1 MNHVEPTP
9 VTEDYLKAIYTL
21 AEESQPVIAARVAEE
36 IGVSPSTMFS
46 ALRRLEKEGYA
57 KVERRKNIRLTAK
70 GKKVAETILRRHYL
84 TERFLTDLLGL
95 DWVSAHQE
103 AHRMEHVISPTV
115 EKKLAEVLHHP
126 TTCPHGNPIPN
137 EGVPAPKRKGLP
149 LSTVTTGSDVV
160 LECISE
166 MGERDPHLLRFL
178 LAHKLIPG
186 TRIRVLDIAPSL
198 GMMTLMVGK
207 DEFSLGIQ
215 AAKNIRVQ

>member
-1 MNHVEPTP
+1 MTHAEPSP
-9 VTEDYLKAIYTL
+9 VTEDYLKAIYIL

-57 KVERRKNIRLTAK
+57 RVERRKDIRLTAK

-115 EKKLAEVLHHP
+115 EKKLAFLR
-126 TTCPHGNPIPN
+126 I
-137 EGVPAPKRKGLP
+137 GLIFP
-149 LSTVTTGSDVV
+149 
-160 LECISE
+160 
-166 MGERDPHLLRFL
+166 MR
-178 LAHKLIPG
+178 
-186 TRIRVLDIAPSL
+186 
-198 GMMTLMVGK
+198 
-207 DEFSLGIQ
+207 
-215 AAKNIRVQ
+215 

>member
-1 MNHVEPTP
+1 MNHMEPTP

-57 KVERRKNIRLTAK
+57 KVERRKDIRLTAK

-166 MGERDPHLLRFL
+166 MGERDARLLRFL

-198 GMMTLMVGK
+198 GLMTLMVGK